1 MTRGSLYII
10 VPVKSSSQ
18 LKMLRTVEFNGDQY
32 PDGYGDE
39 TLEGLR
45 EVKNQAGLK
54 KLALKIN
61 EHYKYPEKEVNKLYP
76 VSMDGKTLINFNN
89 NYFERFFSDWVFF
102 KNLTEKEIN
111 FITSGEN
118 SEIVTIKPNET
129 IRFNFGKVPTD
140 VDVDNNEFDR
150 PELMI
155 KTLKEI
161 GIN

>member
-10 VPVKSSSQ
+10 VPVKNSSQ
-18 LKMLRTVEFNGDQY
+18 LKMLRTVEFNGEQY

-54 KLALKIN
+54 RLALKIN
-61 EHYKYPEKEVNKLYP
+61 EYYNYPEKEVNKLYP
-76 VSMDGKTLINFNN
+76 VSMDGKTLIDFNN
-89 NYFERFFSDWVFF
+89 KYFERFFSDWVFF

-111 FITSGEN
+111 FVTSGDNREV
-118 SEIVTIKPNET
+118 ITAKPNET
-129 IRFNFGKVPTD
+129 IRFSFGQVPTD
-140 VDVDNNEFDR
+140 SFEDKEIDR
-150 PELMI
+150 PELMT